1 MVQRTQYLQQLIDSM
16 GNGLVKTITG
26 IRRCG
31 KSVLLRDIFGQWLK
45 DNGVDDGHIIY
56 LSFDDMEIEE
66 LREPKEFLK
75 MVRSRISDNKTHYLL
90 LDEVQLMDRFVEVLI
105 SLMHNEVFDIFV
117 TGSNSRFL
125 STDIVTEFRGRSQEI
140 RMQPLTFS
148 EYISTFDGDKDEAWS
163 EYIEFGGLPQILSFK
178 TKQQKITYLSNLVE
192 TVYIKDI
199 VERNKLK
206 SGEGITELLRTLAY
220 QWGLHAIL
228 DEYPKHSKALKRN
241 TCPAKQWHDIFVIS
255 TSHF

>member
-1 MVQRTQYLQQLIDSM
+1 M
-16 GNGLVKTITG
+16 
-26 IRRCG
+26 
-31 KSVLLRDIFGQWLK
+31 LLRDIFGQWLK

-163 EYIEFGGLPQILSFK
+163 EYIEFGGLPQICLSRP
-178 TKQQKITYLSNLVE
+178 N
-192 TVYIKDI
+192 
-199 VERNKLK
+199 NKK
-206 SGEGITELLRTLAY
+206 SPTCQTL
-220 QWGLHAIL
+220 
-228 DEYPKHSKALKRN
+228 LKRY
-241 TCPAKQWHDIFVIS
+241 IS
-255 TSHF
+255 RT